1 MNIETQ
7 SEKSE
12 IRRTKRERYVWEAL
26 NAVQKWR
33 DLFENGY
40 QDEVGN
46 YIKPTLKEAADIV
59 GLPKR
64 TLEQYHS
71 VFKKLPQS
79 IDIMRILDKKMGYL
93 NQLIKEFK
101 NESAVTQEQQVEIQ
115 PEQSSWDNMII
126 EADDQLAVQRDP
138 DEDQD
143 FNQVIQQQQIF
154 ENEEDYVKY
163 LQFEEDENY
172 CQEYNQF
179 QGDEG
184 FLWDEEQT
192 NPAVPDF

>member
-12 IRRTKRERYVWEAL
+12 IRRSKRERYVWEAL

-40 QDEVGN
+40 FDEVGN
-46 YIKPTLKEAADIV
+46 YIKPSLKEAADLV

-71 VFKKLPQS
+71 IFKKLPEY
-79 IDIMRILDKKMGYL
+79 IDIMRILDKKMGII
-93 NQLIKEFK
+93 NQLIKQQK
-101 NESAVTQEQQVEIQ
+101 NEPATTQEQSEYIQ
-115 PEQSSWDNMII
+115 QEQSSWDNMII
-126 EADDQLAVQRDP
+126 EADDQLAVQRDT
-138 DEDQD
+138 DEYQEM
-143 FNQVIQQQQIF
+143 NQIVQQQQIF

-172 CQEYNQF
+172 CQEYYQF
-179 QGDEG
+179 NPEED
-184 FLWDEEQT
+184 FFWDQDQA
-192 NPAVPDF
+192 NPALPDS

>member
-12 IRRTKRERYVWEAL
+12 IRRSKRERYVWEAL

-33 DLFENGY
+33 DLFKNGY
-40 QDEVGN
+40 LDEVGN
-46 YIKPTLKEAADIV
+46 YIKPSLKEAADLV

-93 NQLIKEFK
+93 NQVIKEFK
-101 NESAVTQEQQVEIQ
+101 NEPAVTQEQQEEIQ
-115 PEQSSWDNMII
+115 QEQSSWDNMII

-138 DEDQD
+138 DEDQVI
-143 FNQVIQQQQIF
+143 NQVVQQQQIF

-172 CQEYNQF
+172 CQEYYQFNQ
-179 QGDEG
+179 DED
-184 FLWDEEQT
+184 FLWDQEQA

>member
-12 IRRTKRERYVWEAL
+12 IKSSKRERYVWEAL

-40 QDEVGN
+40 FNEVGN
-46 YIKPTLKEAADIV
+46 QIKPSLKEAANLV

-71 VFKKLPQS
+71 VFKKLPQF

-93 NQLIKEFK
+93 NQLIKQQK
-101 NESAVTQEQQVEIQ
+101 NEPATTQEQQEDIQ
-115 PEQSSWDNMII
+115 QEQSSWDNMII
-126 EADDQLAVQRDP
+126 EADDQLAVQRDT
-138 DEDQD
+138 DEYLEM
-143 FNQVIQQQQIF
+143 NQIVQQQQIF

-172 CQEYNQF
+172 CQEYYQF
-179 QGDEG
+179 NG
-184 FLWDEEQT
+184 EEDFFCDQDQA
-192 NPAVPDF
+192 NPIA

>member
-12 IRRTKRERYVWEAL
+12 IRRSKRERYVWEAL

-40 QDEVGN
+40 CNEVGN
-46 YIKPTLKEAADIV
+46 YIKPTLKEAADLV

-71 VFKKLPQS
+71 IFKKLPQS
-79 IDIMRILDKKMGYL
+79 LDIMRILDKKMGYL

-101 NESAVTQEQQVEIQ
+101 NEPAITQEQQVEIQ
-115 PEQSSWDNMII
+115 QEQSSWDNMII
-126 EADDQLAVQRDP
+126 EADDQLAVQRDN
-138 DEDQD
+138 DEDLEV
-143 FNQVIQQQQIF
+143 NQVIQQQQIF
-154 ENEEDYVKY
+154 ENDEDYVKY

-172 CQEYNQF
+172 CQEYYQF
-179 QGDEG
+179 NAEED
-184 FLWDEEQT
+184 FLWDQEQT
-192 NPAVPDF
+192 NPALPDC

>member
-12 IRRTKRERYVWEAL
+12 IRRSKRERYVWEAL

-40 QDEVGN
+40 LDEVGN
-46 YIKPTLKEAADIV
+46 YLKPSLKEAADLV

-101 NESAVTQEQQVEIQ
+101 NEPAVTQEQQEEIQ
-115 PEQSSWDNMII
+115 QEQSSWDNMII

-138 DEDQD
+138 DEDQVI
-143 FNQVIQQQQIF
+143 NQVVQQQQIF

-172 CQEYNQF
+172 CQEYYQF
-179 QGDEG
+179 NEDED
-184 FLWDEEQT
+184 FLWDQEQA

>member
-7 SEKSE
+7 SGQSE
-12 IRRTKRERYVWEAL
+12 IRRSKRERYVWEAL

-46 YIKPTLKEAADIV
+46 YIKPTLKEASDLV

-79 IDIMRILDKKMGYL
+79 FDIMRILDKKMGYL

-101 NESAVTQEQQVEIQ
+101 IEPAVTQEQQEEIQ
-115 PEQSSWDNMII
+115 QEQSSWDNMII
-126 EADDQLAVQRDP
+126 EADDQLAVQRDN
-138 DEDQD
+138 DEDLEM
-143 FNQVIQQQQIF
+143 NQVVQQQQIF

-172 CQEYNQF
+172 CQEYYQF
-179 QGDEG
+179 NAEED
-184 FLWDEEQT
+184 FLWDQEQA
-192 NPAVPDF
+192 NPAVPDC

>member
-46 YIKPTLKEAADIV
+46 YIKPSLKEAADLV

-79 IDIMRILDKKMGYL
+79 IDIMRILDKKMGHL

-101 NESAVTQEQQVEIQ
+101 NEPAVTQEQQVEIQ
-115 PEQSSWDNMII
+115 QEQSSWDNMII

-143 FNQVIQQQQIF
+143 FNQVVQQQQIF

-172 CQEYNQF
+172 CQEYCQF
-179 QGDEG
+179 NADEG
-184 FLWDEEQT
+184 FLWDLEQT